1 MNSDVNKKLNDLL
14 LGVDKTKLDAAKKSV
29 ERFINSNDGDKL
41 KQQLKNVDKNK
52 ILNKFMNMDNN
63 EMKSV
68 LQKANLSNISPN
80 DVSNI
85 LNKLDKGGK

>member
-14 LGVDKTKLDAAKKSV
+14 SGVDKNKLDAAKKSV
-29 ERFINSNDGDKL
+29 EKFINSNDGDKL

-52 ILNKFMNMDNN
+52 LLNKFMNMDSN

-68 LQKANLSNISPN
+68 LQKANLSNLSPD
-80 DVSNI
+80 DVSSI
-85 LNKLDKGGK
+85 LNKLNKGGK

>member
-14 LGVDKTKLDAAKKSV
+14 SGVDKSKLDAAKKSV
-29 ERFINSNDGDKL
+29 EKFINSKDGDKL

-52 ILNKFMNMDNN
+52 LLNKFMNMDSA

-68 LQKANLSNISPN
+68 LQKANLSNLSPN
-80 DVSNI
+80 DVSGI

>member
-14 LGVDKTKLDAAKKSV
+14 SGDDKTKLDAAKKSV
-29 ERFINSNDGDKL
+29 EKFINSNDGDRI

-52 ILNKFMNMDNN
+52 LLNKFMNMDSN
-63 EMKSV
+63 EMKAV

>member
-14 LGVDKTKLDAAKKSV
+14 SGVDKTKLDAAKKSV

-52 ILNKFMNMDNN
+52 LLNKFMNMDSN
-63 EMKSV
+63 EMKAV
-68 LQKANLSNISPN
+68 LQKANLSNLSPN

>member
-14 LGVDKTKLDAAKKSV
+14 SGVDKTKLDAAKKSV
-29 ERFINSNDGDKL
+29 EKFINSNDGDKL

-52 ILNKFMNMDNN
+52 LLNKFMNMDSN
-63 EMKSV
+63 EMKAV

>member
-14 LGVDKTKLDAAKKSV
+14 SGVDKTKLDAAKKSV
-29 ERFINSNDGDKL
+29 EKFINSNDGDKL

-52 ILNKFMNMDNN
+52 LLNKFMNMDSN

-68 LQKANLSNISPN
+68 LQKANLSNFSPN